1 LILTRRH
8 NYHILDTFFKD
19 IHKAITKE
27 SLLETAISF
36 DKRYSTKDV
45 ILPGSRGPRV
55 RGHHTTLRREHKK
68 RKAPVASNKGVVGKG
83 ADVFSGGEIVE
94 REGKRK
100 HWTQFEGEGE
110 GMEIVDEEE
119 RVEGELFEE
128 GEVEMIVEDGQEQKG

>member
-1 LILTRRH
+1 LTYRH
-8 NYHILDTFFKD
+8 NYYVLDTFFKD
-19 IHKAITKE
+19 IHEAITQE
-27 SLLETAISF
+27 SLLETTISF
-36 DKRYSTKDV
+36 DKRYSTEDV

-68 RKAPVASNKGVVGKG
+68 RKAPVAINKGVVGLD

-100 HWTQFEGEGE
+100 HWTQFEEGE

-119 RVEGELFEE
+119 RAEGELF
-128 GEVEMIVEDGQEQKG
+128 GVHAKFVSKHP